1 MLLYV
6 QVAVL
11 LYIQSMELNFM
22 IVSLYFFVFMV
33 VCSTLNLS
41 FFTGLCKSKYFV
53 PFHGV

>member
-6 QVAVL
+6 QVALL

-33 VCSTLNLS
+33 VCSILNLS
-41 FFTGLCKSKYFV
+41 FF
-53 PFHGV
+53 HRAM